1 VASVLA
7 LKRKGSDLI
16 ESAGIYIM
24 NRIERDTKL
33 ALSVGLFAWE
43 RAVRD
48 AGRALPASGQSGAAV
63 GRAMRK
69 AVRQLGSSSSFDE
82 MQALER
88 EQQQKRRLEDVENLY
103 EEFNTPMDE
112 IRSVTQSIRDILSG
126 DSTSSSASSGVRRLR
141 TVSAAG
147 LGTKNAER
155 QRRAF
160 NRRKKTK
167 LRQEKEFLN
176 VGRTAGSLIDT
187 GFELK
192 RELRAESSLPGYRS
206 EKARKAIAAGAAQT
220 ARVLEAAK
228 RDGWSRALFGTAEV
242 RDETIREM
250 VGSTD
255 IEEVESVATDE
266 TISQLLEEEYLIVD
280 RIQLCIDDPAETWL
294 TPESLM
300 ENEYEIDDDSL
311 REVVTAMICARDD
324 LEVDGERTAVNED
337 LTLEEMIDRMRV
349 VKNTVDMI
357 VSLAASSVSF
367 TAGEN
372 LRNVLYG
379 PEARDGKGVS
389 LLNLDEI
396 ESSVAAAVDAVE
408 EAKYFVEEVPTKR
421 KRSIFEILFEEKP
434 TESGLDDDISNEG
447 VTNDKISSSDPP
459 HQWDSTAVAKV
470 VVDSTEPSF
479 WAGAAASRPRF
490 PEVIVSDFEKVGHA
504 TESQSGSE
512 SEDVGV
518 RLTTA
523 EVVSDEDF
531 DRAVNWAKATTTLPE
546 DGGETEEKKED
557 SLFTMALLRSLDV
570 VLFVAE
576 KVLLVRPARY
586 PVPFSAGKTSK
597 FLPPLPPRFSPGRP
611 HRRSDGNGCSPASGS
626 SRPGWIGLLWLE
638 EDEECSKRRQAILS
652 CLSKN

>member
-1 VASVLA
+1 V
-7 LKRKGSDLI
+7 
-16 ESAGIYIM
+16 
-24 NRIERDTKL
+24 
-33 ALSVGLFAWE
+33 
-43 RAVRD
+43 
-48 AGRALPASGQSGAAV
+48 
-63 GRAMRK
+63 
-69 AVRQLGSSSSFDE
+69 
-82 MQALER
+82 
-88 EQQQKRRLEDVENLY
+88 
-103 EEFNTPMDE
+103 
-112 IRSVTQSIRDILSG
+112 
-126 DSTSSSASSGVRRLR
+126 
-141 TVSAAG
+141 
-147 LGTKNAER
+147 
-155 QRRAF
+155 
-160 NRRKKTK
+160 
-167 LRQEKEFLN
+167 
-176 VGRTAGSLIDT
+176 IDT

-242 RDETIREM
+242 REETIREM

-255 IEEVESVATDE
+255 VEEVKSVATDE
-266 TISQLLEEEYLIVD
+266 TIAQLLEEEYLIVD

-300 ENEYEIDDDSL
+300 ENDYEIDDDSL

-357 VSLAASSVSF
+357 VSLAASGVSF

-408 EAKYFVEEVPTKR
+408 EAKQFVEEQPKKR

-434 TESGLDDDISNEG
+434 TESGPDDYISSEG
-447 VTNDKISSSDPP
+447 VISDDQQR
-459 HQWDSTAVAKV
+459 QWDRAAIAEV
-470 VVDSTEPSF
+470 VVDSTEPSS
-479 WAGAAASRPRF
+479 WAGAGVSRSWSQS

-504 TESQSGSE
+504 PESQSWSE
-512 SEDVGV
+512 TDDNNGF
-518 RLTTA
+518 RMTTA

-531 DRAVNWAKATTTLPE
+531 DRAVNWAKATSTLPE
-546 DGGETEEKKED
+546 DEVETEEKKED
-557 SLFTMALLRSLDV
+557 SLLTRALLRSLDV

-576 KVLLVRPARY
+576 KVLLVRPL
-586 PVPFSAGKTSK
+586 VSSLVLC
-597 FLPPLPPRFSPGRP
+597 LPSSCFSPQFPTILVSLQAVPTVVQTGTIATQRAVQ
-611 HRRSDGNGCSPASGS
+611 ASRGGLGYF
-626 SRPGWIGLLWLE
+626 GWQKMKNAAKGT
-638 EDEECSKRRQAILS
+638 KRY
-652 CLSKN
+652 